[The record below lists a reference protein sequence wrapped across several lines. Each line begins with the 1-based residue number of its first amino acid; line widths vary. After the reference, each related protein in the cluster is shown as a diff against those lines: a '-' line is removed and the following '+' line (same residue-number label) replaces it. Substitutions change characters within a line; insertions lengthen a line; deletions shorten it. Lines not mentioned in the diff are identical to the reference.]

1 MRRERVRRPSGAV
14 PPSPF
19 VRRGRP
25 AGAQQDTEADPARA
39 GTMGSKQIA
48 QETFDEAVQENIT
61 EFEMEPEEAVR
72 EAVLQFESQGV
83 DLSNIVKAVRPP
95 ASENGQRQK
104 HQILLTL
111 ESLAGAVAERDAAR
125 LPQAL
130 AALAAQCREQLALR
144 CLAGRHGA
152 YPAVLSACRLAAGD
166 RQLLLQALGALAAL
180 LDGQPDLLDAA
191 GRELLLRSLRERH
204 QDAEVT
210 LAGIRCVRHA
220 CLKHEHNRQALVRG
234 GVLAVL
240 TGAIA
245 RHGSAA
251 ELVRTAASALRVMT
265 FDDDIRVPFGHAHD
279 HAKMIVLENDGLR
292 VLIEAAKAFTDNSAV
307 LSELCATLAR
317 LSVRNEF
324 CQEIVDLGGLNFM
337 VTLLAD
343 CMEHPDVVRQVLG
356 AIRAVAGNDNVKDA
370 IVEAGATELIVL
382 AISHHLGQPQ
392 ICEQGCAAL
401 CMLALRKPENC
412 SVIMEGGGALAALQ
426 AMKAHPGE
434 VAVQKQACMLIR
446 NLVSRS
452 RELCGPI
459 LALGAEGLIAEARAA
474 HRDCDD
480 VARAAL
486 RDLGCKVELREL
498 WTGQKGGLAQ

>member
-1 MRRERVRRPSGAV
+1 
-14 PPSPF
+14 
-19 VRRGRP
+19 
-25 AGAQQDTEADPARA
+25 
-39 GTMGSKQIA
+39 MGSKQIS
-48 QETFDEAVQENIT
+48 QETFDDAVQENIA

-72 EAVLQFESQGV
+72 EAVQQFESQGV

-111 ESLAGAVAERDAAR
+111 ECLGRAVAERDVAR
-125 LPQAL
+125 LPEQL
-130 AALAAQCREQLALR
+130 SALAAQCKEQPASR
-144 CLAGRHGA
+144 YVAGQNGA
-152 YPAVLSACRLAAGD
+152 YPAVLSACQLA
-166 RQLLLQALGALAAL
+166 
-180 LDGQPDLLDAA
+180 
-191 GRELLLRSLRERH
+191 LLLRCLRERRG
-204 QDAEVT
+204 DAEVT

-220 CLKHEHNRQALVRG
+220 CLKHEHNRQGFVKG
-234 GVLAVL
+234 GVLPLL

-245 RHGSAA
+245 QHGSSA
-251 ELVRTAASALRVMT
+251 EVVRTAASALRVMT

-292 VLIEAAKAFTDNSAV
+292 VLIEAAKAFTDNSGV
-307 LSELCATLAR
+307 LSELCATLSR

-337 VTLLAD
+337 VALLAD
-343 CMEHPDVVRQVLG
+343 CMEHPDVVKQVLS
-356 AIRAVAGNDNVKDA
+356 AIRAVAGNDDVKDA
-370 IVEAGATELIVL
+370 IVDAGATDLIVL
-382 AISHHLGQPQ
+382 AISHHLGNPQ

-412 SVIMEGGGALAALQ
+412 GVIMESGGALAALQ
-426 AMKAHPGE
+426 AMKAHPRE

-452 RELCGPI
+452 RDLSRPI
-459 LALGAEGLIAEARAA
+459 LEMGAELLITEARAA

>member
-1 MRRERVRRPSGAV
+1 
-14 PPSPF
+14 
-19 VRRGRP
+19 
-25 AGAQQDTEADPARA
+25 
-39 GTMGSKQIA
+39 MGSKQIA

-72 EAVLQFESQGV
+72 EAVLQFEAQGV

-95 ASENGQRQK
+95 ASENGQREK

-111 ESLAGAVAERDAAR
+111 ESLARAVAEQDVAQ
-125 LPQAL
+125 LPQQL
-130 AALAAQCREQLALR
+130 AALAAQCKEQLAFR

-152 YPAVLSACRLAAGD
+152 YAAVLSACGLAAGD
-166 RQLLLQALGALAAL
+166 RELLLRALAALAAL

-191 GRELLLRSLRERH
+191 GRELLLRGLRERRG
-204 QDAEVT
+204 DAELT

-220 CLKHEHNRQALVRG
+220 CLKHEHNRQAFVRG
-234 GVLAVL
+234 GVLPAL
-240 TGAIA
+240 TGAITGALA
-245 RHGSAA
+245 RRGSAA

-292 VLIEAAKAFTDNSAV
+292 VLIEAAKAFRDNSAV
-307 LSELCATLAR
+307 LSELCATLSR

-343 CMEHPDVVRQVLG
+343 CMEHADVVKQVLS
-356 AIRAVAGNDNVKDA
+356 AIRAVAGNDDVKDA
-370 IVEAGATELIVL
+370 LVDAGATELIVL
-382 AISHHLGQPQ
+382 AISHHLGNPQ

-412 SVIMEGGGALAALQ
+412 SVIVEGGGALAALQ
-426 AMKAHPGE
+426 AMKAHPRE
-434 VAVQKQACMLIR
+434 VAVQPLVTPCPCVRPQKQACMLIR
-446 NLVSRS
+446 NRVSRS
-452 RELCGPI
+452 REL
-459 LALGAEGLIAEARAA
+459 
-474 HRDCDD
+474 
-480 VARAAL
+480 
-486 RDLGCKVELREL
+486 
-498 WTGQKGGLAQ
+498 

>member
-1 MRRERVRRPSGAV
+1 
-14 PPSPF
+14 
-19 VRRGRP
+19 
-25 AGAQQDTEADPARA
+25 
-39 GTMGSKQIA
+39 MGSKQIA
-48 QETFDEAVQENIT
+48 QETFDDAVQENIT
-61 EFEMEPEEAVR
+61 EFEMDPEEAVR
-72 EAVLQFESQGV
+72 EAVQQFESQGV

-111 ESLAGAVAERDAAR
+111 DALGSTVAESDVAE
-125 LPQAL
+125 LPEQLSAF
-130 AALAAQCREQLALR
+130 AAQCKEQLAFR
-144 CLAGRHGA
+144 YLAGQNGA
-152 YPAVLSACRLAAGD
+152 YPVVFSACQLASGD
-166 RQLLLQALGALAAL
+166 RDLLLQAFSTLSAL

-191 GRELLLRSLRERH
+191 A
-204 QDAEVT
+204 QAP
-210 LAGIRCVRHA
+210 
-220 CLKHEHNRQALVRG
+220 NRQDFVKG
-234 GVLAVL
+234 GILPLL
-240 TGAIA
+240 TGAIIQ
-245 RHGSAA
+245 HGNSADV
-251 ELVRTAASALRVMT
+251 VRTAASALRIMT

-292 VLIEAAKAFTDNSAV
+292 VLIEAAKAFMDNSGV
-307 LSELCATLAR
+307 LSELCATLSR

-343 CMEHPDVVRQVLG
+343 CMDHPDVVKQVLS
-356 AIRAVAGNDNVKDA
+356 AIRAVAGNDDVKDA
-370 IVEAGATELIVL
+370 IVDAGGTDLIVL
-382 AISHHLGQPQ
+382 AISHHLGNPQ

-426 AMKAHPGE
+426 AMKAHPQE

-452 RELCGPI
+452 RDFSQPI
-459 LALGAEGLIAEARAA
+459 LEMGAENLITEARAA

-498 WTGQKGGLAQ
+498 WTGQKGSLAQ

>member
-125 LPQAL
+125 LPQPL

-152 YPAVLSACRLAAGD
+152 YPAVLSACQLAAGD
-166 RQLLLQALGALAAL
+166 RQLLLQALAALAAL

-191 GRELLLRSLRERH
+191 GRELLLRSLREQ

-220 CLKHEHNRQALVRG
+220 CLKHEHNRQAFVQG
-234 GVLAVL
+234 GVLPVL

-307 LSELCATLAR
+307 LSELCATLSR

-356 AIRAVAGNDNVKDA
+356 AIRAVAGNDDVKDA

-426 AMKAHPGE
+426 AMRAHPRE

>member
-1 MRRERVRRPSGAV
+1 PYSRCCCPYSRPWGAGC
-14 PPSPF
+14 S
-19 VRRGRP
+19 RP
-25 AGAQQDTEADPARA
+25 D
-39 GTMGSKQIA
+39 TMGSKQIA
-48 QETFDEAVQENIT
+48 QETFDDAVQENIT

-104 HQILLTL
+104 HQILLV
-111 ESLAGAVAERDAAR
+111 GA
-125 LPQAL
+125 QM
-130 AALAAQCREQLALR
+130 AALSFSGLYKNNNNIINTR
-144 CLAGRHGA
+144 
-152 YPAVLSACRLAAGD
+152 PTSLAAGD
-166 RQLLLQALGALAAL
+166 RELLLQAFCTLAAL

-191 GRELLLRSLRERH
+191 GQELLLRSLRERRE
-204 QDAEVT
+204 DAEVT

-220 CLKHEHNRQALVRG
+220 CLKHEHNRQGFVKG
-234 GVLAVL
+234 GVLPLL
-240 TGAIA
+240 TGAITQ
-245 RHGSAA
+245 HGSSA

-292 VLIEAAKAFTDNSAV
+292 VLIEAAKAFRDNSGV
-307 LSELCATLAR
+307 LSELCATLSR

-343 CMEHPDVVRQVLG
+343 CMEHPLLFPHGQDVVKQVLS
-356 AIRAVAGNDNVKDA
+356 AIRAVAGNDDVKDA
-370 IVEAGATELIVL
+370 IVDAGATELIVL
-382 AISHHLGQPQ
+382 AISHHLGNPQ

-426 AMKAHPGE
+426 AMKAHPRE

-446 NLVSRS
+446 NLV
-452 RELCGPI
+452 LCGPI
-459 LALGAEGLIAEARAA
+459 LALGAEVLIAEARAA

-498 WTGQKGGLAQ
+498 WTGQKGSLAQ